1 MQLID
6 GKATATAIKA
16 EIAEEV
22 KKIVAAGGKRPHL
35 AAVLVGHDGGSE
47 TYVKNKVLACEQ
59 CGFKS
64 SLIRYEADITEQEL
78 LACVARLNNDD
89 DVDGFIVQ
97 LPLPKH
103 IDEQKIIE
111 AIDPRKDVDGFHPQN
126 VGRMAI
132 GLPCFISATP
142 LGIITLLKRYNIET
156 SGKKCV
162 VLGRSNI
169 VGKPMAQLMMQ
180 KQWGDATVT
189 VCHSRS
195 QNLKEEC
202 RQADILIAAIGR
214 PGFVKAD
221 MVKEGAVVIDVGTTR
236 VPDATRKSGYR
247 LCGDVLF
254 DEVAPKCSYITPVPG
269 GVGPMT
275 ICSLMLNTLKAG
287 RKEWRLKCRINQDQ
301 QKLLLT
307 TSRVMLCGA
316 RASGPKP

>member
-6 GKATATAIKA
+6 GKATAAKIKE
-16 EIAEEV
+16 EIAQEV
-22 KKIVAAGGKRPHL
+22 EQIVAAGGKRPHL

-47 TYVKNKVLACEQ
+47 TYVKNKVLACEA

-64 SLIRYEADITEQEL
+64 TLIRYEDDITEQEL
-78 LACVARLNNDD
+78 LDCVAKLNADD

-111 AIDPRKDVDGFHPQN
+111 AIDYRKDVDGFHPIN

-142 LGIITLLKRYNIET
+142 LGILTLLRRYNIET
-156 SGKKCV
+156 RGKKCV

-180 KQWGDATVT
+180 KAYGDSTVT
-189 VCHSRS
+189 VCHSHS
-195 QNLKEEC
+195 ASLKQEC
-202 RQADILIAAIGR
+202 READIIIAAIGK
-214 PGFVKAD
+214 PDFVTAD
-221 MVKEGAVVIDVGTTR
+221 MVKEGAVIVDVGTTR
-236 VPDATRKSGYR
+236 VADATRKSGFR
-247 LCGDVLF
+247 LNGDVKF
-254 DEVAPKCSYITPVPG
+254 DEVAPKCSFITPVPG

-275 ICSLMLNTLKAG
+275 ICSLMNNTLAAAKHEYY
-287 RKEWRLKCRINQDQ
+287 K
-301 QKLLLT
+301 
-307 TSRVMLCGA
+307 
-316 RASGPKP
+316 

>member
-6 GKATATAIKA
+6 GKATAAAIKQR
-16 EIAEEV
+16 IADEV
-22 KKIVAAGGKRPHL
+22 ADIVANGGKRPHL

-47 TYVKNKVLACEQ
+47 TYVKNKVTACGQ
-59 CGFKS
+59 CGFTS
-64 SLIRYEADITEQEL
+64 TLIRYEDDVTEEEL
-78 LACVARLNNDD
+78 LACVDRLNNDS

-103 IDEQKIIE
+103 IDEQKVIM
-111 AIDPRKDVDGFHPQN
+111 AIDYRKDVDGFHPVN

-142 LGIITLLKRYNIET
+142 LGIITLLKYYGIET

-180 KQWGDATVT
+180 KQYGDATVT
-189 VCHSRS
+189 VCHSHS
-195 QNLKEEC
+195 KNLKAEC
-202 RQADILIAAIGR
+202 RDADIIVAAIGK
-214 PGFVKAD
+214 PDFVTAD

-236 VPDATRKSGYR
+236 VPDATRKSGFR
-247 LCGDVLF
+247 LNGDVKF
-254 DEVAPKCSYITPVPG
+254 DEVAPKCSFITPVPG

-275 ICSLMLNTLKAG
+275 ICSLMQNTLLAAK
-287 RKEWRLKCRINQDQ
+287 
-301 QKLLLT
+301 KL
-307 TSRVMLCGA
+307 SEE
-316 RASGPKP
+316 